1 MYEGSKM
8 GRIITDYYHSILID
22 KEKLQSLKGHARYQL
37 YRRVSKRAGEA
48 LKDLTTIAEHLP
60 EKHKTKV
67 FNEENIIGLLNSI
80 FTVKQEENEHIKN
93 TGLFQL
99 ALTLREASDNYII
112 AMLGARTRE
121 TLKAIKIA
129 EISEPIIKLNT
140 PTLQLIKSILE
151 ITKTR

>member
-1 MYEGSKM
+1 M

-99 ALTLREASDNYII
+99 ALTLREASDNYIMM
-112 AMLGARTRE
+112 MLGKTARE
-121 TLKAIKIA
+121 TLKSIRMAELKESVIELNKPTLELIKILLVQQQKQGKG
-129 EISEPIIKLNT
+129 SP
-140 PTLQLIKSILE
+140 
-151 ITKTR
+151 